1 MMMMNSDSCSN
12 QNKEEEEEDS
22 SENKEIEKIKISLMR
37 TIVETQDPSSKE
49 VDDLTLRRFL
59 RARDLDVEKASSMFL
74 KYLKWRR
81 GFVPNGFISPSE
93 LENEIRQNK
102 MFLQGLDKKGRPVGV
117 LLAGRH
123 FQHKGG
129 VEEFKRTF
137 ISCLHS
143 LAFLC
148 LLSFSLDLF
157 CKFTGFIVYIFDKI
171 FARMPPVQEK
181 FLVIGDL
188 EGWGYANCDIRA
200 YLAALSLVQDYYP
213 ERLGKL
219 FIVHAPYI
227 FMAAWK
233 IVYPF
238 IDVKTRKKIV
248 FVEKKKLKSTLLE
261 DIDESQLPQAYGGQL
276 PLIPIQHT

>member
-1 MMMMNSDSCSN
+1 MMKNSDNINHSN
-12 QNKEEEEEDS
+12 GNEEQDNLGS
-22 SENKEIEKIKISLMR
+22 NEIEKTKICLMR
-37 TIVETQDPSSKE
+37 TFVEAQDPSSKE

-59 RARDLDVEKASSMFL
+59 RARDLDVEKASAMFL

-81 GFVPNGFISPSE
+81 SFVPNGSISPSE
-93 LENEIRQNK
+93 LKNEIQQNK
-102 MFLQGLDKKGRPVGV
+102 MFLQGSDKKGRPVGV

-129 VEEFKRTF
+129 VDEFKR
-137 ISCLHS
+137 
-143 LAFLC
+143 
-148 LLSFSLDLF
+148 
-157 CKFTGFIVYIFDKI
+157 FIVYIFDKI
-171 FARMPPVQEK
+171 FARMPPGQEK

-188 EGWGYANCDIRA
+188 EGWGYTNCDIRA
-200 YLAALSLVQDYYP
+200 YLAALSLVQDYFP

-238 IDVKTRKKIV
+238 IDIKTRNKIV
-248 FVEKKKLKSTLLE
+248 FVENKKLKSTLLE
-261 DIDESQLPQAYGGQL
+261 EIEESQLPETYGGQL
-276 PLIPIQHT
+276 PLIPIQDT